1 MVIADPTG
9 EPVPAADRLSD
20 DSLVAIGP
28 ADGVLAGRDAVAFA
42 EVAEHPMVGLT
53 EDSPLQQ
60 TLAANLGDA
69 APLVRHRG
77 RAVGLTTVVELAA
90 AGVGLAVVPR
100 HTVDPR
106 LGLAVCELA
115 EPWARRT
122 LVLRRG
128 VRPGP
133 GTDDL
138 AEHLRRPPQ
147 VQASSEP
154 KAGFGDQL

>member
-60 TLAANLGDA
+60 TLLANLGDA

-77 RAVGLTTVVELAA
+77 WG
-90 AGVGLAVVPR
+90 
-100 HTVDPR
+100 
-106 LGLAVCELA
+106 
-115 EPWARRT
+115 
-122 LVLRRG
+122 
-128 VRPGP
+128 
-133 GTDDL
+133 
-138 AEHLRRPPQ
+138 
-147 VQASSEP
+147 SS
-154 KAGFGDQL
+154 G